1 VEGGGGNKSVHD
13 DVDWRGGLDGSGG
26 KKFVDELTS
35 SFLSEFLFILHVTT
49 STPVSDGLSGNMD
62 RVDGSVDSNSREE
75 DHLILRTRMW
85 FYMESIWGTCS
96 ITRLRT

>member
-1 VEGGGGNKSVHD
+1 LE
-13 DVDWRGGLDGSGG
+13 RGVGCGSGG
-26 KKFVDELTS
+26 KKVVDELTS

-75 DHLILRTRMW
+75 GHLILRTRMW
-85 FYMESIWGTCS
+85 FYPSVLYGIHLGDMFHHPPED
-96 ITRLRT
+96 LMQNV

>member
-1 VEGGGGNKSVHD
+1 LE
-13 DVDWRGGLDGSGG
+13 RGVGCGSGE

-75 DHLILRTRMW
+75 DHLI
-85 FYMESIWGTCS
+85 FENEDGFV
-96 ITRLRT
+96 